1 MAKEPKFSE
10 SAAKTAEKAMPGWKA
25 VSPEQS
31 ARVRSLD
38 SGREAPSADAVLP
51 PLAKLR
57 RKYLGEEPATDSVE
71 RALDAAAPDDAE
83 LVEME
88 SGKLRKT
95 VAVRNGKI
103 VWSQG

>member
-1 MAKEPKFSE
+1 VP
-10 SAAKTAEKAMPGWKA
+10 
-25 VSPEQS
+25 PEEV
-31 ARVRSLD
+31 ARQARLD
-38 SGREAPSADAVLP
+38 SSREHAADAVLP

-57 RKYLGEEPATDSVE
+57 QKYLGDDGTDSRVDG
-71 RALDAAAPDDAE
+71 ALDAAVDDAE

-95 VAVRNGKI
+95 VAVRNGKV